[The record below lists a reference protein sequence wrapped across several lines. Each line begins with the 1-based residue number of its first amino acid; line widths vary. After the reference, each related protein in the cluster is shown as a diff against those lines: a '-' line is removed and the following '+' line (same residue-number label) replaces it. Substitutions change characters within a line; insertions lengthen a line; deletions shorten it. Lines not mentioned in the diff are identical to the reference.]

1 MKSLLYLFRRYKLA
15 SSLNFVGLVIAFTA
29 CYVLLTQINYIGSYN
44 HSIKDYEKIRRVY
57 IRGIMENDQWTFTFN
72 RPLLEKIKECPQVES
87 VGYLRSGGDIS
98 LDKDGSVISMPVYAI
113 NNDMLTT
120 VNAELVDGTLCPNG
134 IKEQVII
141 PASLATKYF
150 GHAMVAGKEMKLKNG
165 IACTVIGVYK
175 DFPYNSRLR
184 KCRLL

>member
-72 RPLLEKIKECPQVES
+72 RPLW
-87 VGYLRSGGDIS
+87 R
-98 LDKDGSVISMPVYAI
+98 
-113 NNDMLTT
+113 
-120 VNAELVDGTLCPNG
+120 
-134 IKEQVII
+134 
-141 PASLATKYF
+141 
-150 GHAMVAGKEMKLKNG
+150 KLKS
-165 IACTVIGVYK
+165 A
-175 DFPYNSRLR
+175 R
-184 KCRLL
+184 KWRV